1 MGYAQFFTCLKREY
15 KTCSVAAF
23 DCEGIGG
30 DGNFLCG
37 SVVSSRETCFFTE
50 RADMLKYLSGG
61 DFANEL
67 IAAHNL
73 EYDLSL
79 LTGGHLADWELLY
92 IDSRL
97 LQAVRHDTSRHT
109 WTLIDSRNLFSGFSV
124 EQLGQI
130 VATPKL
136 KLTDPLTYKIRHGVH
151 WRDLDMIEQNE
162 VRQYNLRDS
171 LIVYR
176 ALLWLQDELNALGGQ
191 LQSTIAGCAMDL
203 FRRKHLKT
211 QWKTPDRTI
220 NNFYRAA
227 YYGAR
232 VEPVQVGTIMGV
244 NCYDYNSLYPSVQS
258 TASFPHPDHF
268 RMDPSPE
275 RFVQFDRYQGIA
287 QAEIRTP
294 QCFLPPL
301 PARYQNRLFFPQGRL
316 TGVWPL
322 VEIRH
327 ALDCGAEIIKLDWV
341 FYSTQSFNPFTE
353 LINDLFARRLS
364 YKRAQDTRERIFKL
378 LLNASYGR
386 YGIRSDGALQK
397 LVKYDPSKPDDYYIG
412 GELKWYGNEL
422 YVLIPLAGEMQPAYS
437 CVSIAAQIA
446 SGARVRMHQS
456 MLVASQD
463 TIYVDTDSLMT
474 HGQVPTGEAMGE
486 MRLEHEGAHALIAGA
501 KEYLLYTPTRVL
513 ASHVKGVPS
522 EHQEGFIRMGRAQ
535 FERPVTLREALQRG
549 DVPARWKTVVKRRQD
564 VVPKRCLERPL
575 KDWQDFSPTRPW
587 DWIELQYQMTPQ

>member
-1 MGYAQFFTCLKREY
+1 MSYTQFFTCLKREY
-15 KTCSVAAF
+15 KTRHVAAF
-23 DCEGIGG
+23 DTEGIGG
-30 DGNFLCG
+30 EGNFLCG
-37 SVVSSRETCFFTE
+37 SVVSERETCFFT
-50 RADMLKYLSGG
+50 APGDMLKYLSCS

-109 WTLIDSRNLFSGFSV
+109 WTLIDSRNLFAGFSV

-136 KLTDPLTYKIRHGVH
+136 RLPDPLQYKIRHGVH
-151 WRDLDMIEQNE
+151 WVDLDLIEQNQ
-162 VRQYNLRDS
+162 VRQYNLRDA

-176 ALLWLQDELNALGGQ
+176 ALVWLQDELNALGGQ

-211 QWKTPDRTI
+211 FWRTPDREI

-232 VEPVQVGTIMGV
+232 VEPIEVGTLMGV
-244 NCYDYNSLYPSVQS
+244 NCYDYNSLYPSVQC
-258 TASFPHPDHF
+258 TMAFPHPAHF
-268 RMDPSPE
+268 RMDPQPHV
-275 RFVQFDRYQGIA
+275 FGDFARYEGA
-287 QAEIRTP
+287 AMCEIRVP
-294 QCFLPPL
+294 DVYLPPL
-301 PARYQNRLFFPQGRL
+301 PARYQNRLFFPAGRL
-316 TGVWPL
+316 TSVWPL
-322 VEIRH
+322 VELRH
-327 ALDCGAEIIKLDWV
+327 ALDCGAEILRLDWV
-341 FYSTQSFNPFTE
+341 FYSTQSFNPFSE

-397 LVKYDPSKPDDYYIG
+397 LVKYDSSKPDDFYIG

-422 YVLIPLAGEMQPAYS
+422 YVLIPCAGEMQPAYS
-437 CVSIAAQIA
+437 CVSIVAQIA
-446 SGARVRMHQS
+446 AGARIRLHQS
-456 MLVASQD
+456 MLASGQD

-474 HGQVPTGEAMGE
+474 HGWMMTGEGMGE
-486 MRLEHEGAHALIAGA
+486 MRLEHQGAHALIAGP
-501 KEYLLYTPTRVL
+501 KEYLLHTPTRVL
-513 ASHVKGVPS
+513 ASHVKGVP
-522 EHQEGFIRMGRAQ
+522 QERQEDFIRFGKAQ

-575 KDWQDFSPTRPW
+575 RDWQDYSSTRPW
-587 DWIELQYQMTPQ
+587 DWIELQYQLSPQ